1 MIEYLVRRYTESKK
15 PVQSRL
21 QMRVGM
27 TLLADRYFGVAE
39 EALHLAAREPR
50 ETGVSRVLAIVSD
63 KIIVGG
69 H

>member
-1 MIEYLVRRYTESKK
+1 
-15 PVQSRL
+15 
-21 QMRVGM
+21 M
-27 TLLADRYFGVAE
+27 TFLADRYFGVAE

-69 H
+69 HKIENLIGRVRGFINSD

>member
-1 MIEYLVRRYTESKK
+1 M
-15 PVQSRL
+15 QSRL

-50 ETGVSRVLAIVSD
+50 ETGVGRVLAIVSD